1 MDGFSGIR
9 PEAIWLLAEN
19 RFHDSREFYEE
30 HKAQLK
36 TQIVEPLRRLVE
48 DLAPA
53 ALKIDP
59 QIIANPMQNG
69 CVSRIRRDNR
79 YTRDKS
85 LYRENMWIVL
95 MRDKKAWD
103 ALHAFFADFS
113 PRGANFGMGVYHE
126 SPRLMQI
133 LRRHLEE
140 NPEPFRRALRKAE
153 KAGFA
158 LSGDRYARPKK
169 AGLPADIDS
178 LYNRKWWDFSR
189 MEPDPA
195 FYADPTLPDILRQS
209 METLAPMYRLMIR
222 AMEEELETREQEEPP
237 IFPAWDPYKLEP

>member
-1 MDGFSGIR
+1 
-9 PEAIWLLAEN
+9 
-19 RFHDSREFYEE
+19 
-30 HKAQLK
+30 
-36 TQIVEPLRRLVE
+36 
-48 DLAPA
+48 
-53 ALKIDP
+53 
-59 QIIANPMQNG
+59 
-69 CVSRIRRDNR
+69 
-79 YTRDKS
+79 
-85 LYRENMWIVL
+85 
-95 MRDKKAWD
+95 
-103 ALHAFFADFS
+103 
-113 PRGANFGMGVYHE
+113 MGVYHE

-189 MEPDPA
+189 MEPDPT